1 MKDLSEII
9 IGILVFV
16 FMMMWAVL
24 PYVAGAWIV
33 LKVAGV
39 I

>member
-1 MKDLSEII
+1 MKDLFEISVGIFAFVMMI
-9 IGILVFV
+9 IWSL
-16 FMMMWAVL
+16 L